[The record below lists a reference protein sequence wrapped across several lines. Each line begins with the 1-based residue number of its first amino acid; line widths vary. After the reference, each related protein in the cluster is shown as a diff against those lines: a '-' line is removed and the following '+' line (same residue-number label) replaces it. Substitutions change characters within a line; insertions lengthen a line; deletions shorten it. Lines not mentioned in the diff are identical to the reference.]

1 MTSEMIWVGLL
12 ALLLVS
18 FATLTLWLIPR
29 AISNGL
35 KAQAEAN
42 RDVRIAEVKAMDKI
56 IALLAVKD
64 PLSYQQVQ
72 AMDLPQQYTV
82 DYDPSDE
89 GEIRRIHER
98 LGEQDDHEEQ
108 MTDAE
113 RAFLDDIFPG
123 SGFAGTSVQ

>member
-1 MTSEMIWVGLL
+1 ML
-12 ALLLVS
+12 AS
-18 FATLTLWLIPR
+18 FATLALWLIPR
-29 AISNGL
+29 AIGKGL
-35 KAQAEAN
+35 QAQAEAN
-42 RDVRIAEVKAMDKI
+42 RDVRLAEVKALDKV

-72 AMDLPQQYTV
+72 AMDLSPQYTV

-98 LGEQDDHEEQ
+98 LGDLDDHEER

-113 RAFLDDIFPG
+113 RSFLDDIFPG
-123 SGFAGTSVQ
+123 SGFAGTSVE